1 MKITFISTLLSKWGG
16 SEVLWVQCV
25 ENAVAQGHHVQVVVF
40 EQTDGYHAGI
50 EQIRKIARSFVALP
64 NPLNNSGYLSK
75 VIASVKNKVFPFK
88 PDEIINFNP
97 DTILVNQ
104 PDTYS
109 SAFNPTISTIL
120 NAVNKPFFLF
130 SHFNADHEILAYPD
144 IEKARKIFAKAKA
157 IFFVSQ
163 RNLDVAERQLA
174 MKIPNASVIGNHPD
188 ISKFGLIEY
197 PSVNG
202 VINFG
207 SVARLEAQFKGQDIL
222 LQVLSAPKWK
232 ERQWML
238 NFYGTGPD
246 EKYLNELAAYYN
258 LTGKV
263 KFHGHVSGIKEIWT
277 NNHLL
282 LMASTGEGKPLAL
295 EEAMA
300 CGRVAVVSDVAG
312 NKELVDDGID
322 GFLASSY
329 FPEPFAEALEI
340 AWQKKSDW
348 SAMGIKAQQ
357 KIIDTIDVNPQQT
370 LINNI
375 IQV

>member
-25 ENAVAQGHHVQVVVF
+25 ENAVSQGHQVQVVVF
-40 EQTDGYHAGI
+40 AQTDGYHSGI
-50 EQIRKIARSFVALP
+50 EKIRNIAQSFVALP

-75 VIASVKNKVFPFK
+75 AMASIKNKILPFK

-109 SAFNPTISTIL
+109 SAFNPTINSIL

-130 SHFNADHEILAYPD
+130 SHFNADHEILSYPD
-144 IEKARKIFAKAKA
+144 MEKARNIFAKAKA
-157 IFFVSQ
+157 IYFVSQ
-163 RNLDVAERQLA
+163 RNLDVAQRQLA
-174 MKIPNASVIGNHPD
+174 MTIKNASVIGNHPD
-188 ISKFGLIEY
+188 ISKFNLLKY
-197 PSVNG
+197 PPVD
-202 VINFG
+202 VIINFG

-222 LQVLSAPKWK
+222 LQVLSAPVWK
-232 ERQWML
+232 DRQWML

-246 EKYLNELAAYYN
+246 EKYLKELTAYYG
-258 LTGKV
+258 LTSKV
-263 KFHGHVSGIKEIWT
+263 KFHGHVSNIKEIWA

-312 NKELVDDGID
+312 NKELVDDGIN

-340 AWQKKSDW
+340 AWQKKNDW
-348 SAMGIKAQQ
+348 PAMGVKAQQ
-357 KIIDTIDVNPQQT
+357 KIADTIDVNPQQT

-375 IQV
+375 VKI

>member
-25 ENAVAQGHHVQVVVF
+25 ENAVSQGHQVQVVVF
-40 EQTDGYHAGI
+40 AQTDGYHSGI
-50 EQIRKIARSFVALP
+50 EKIKAIAQSFVALP

-75 VIASVKNKVFPFK
+75 ALASVKNKIFPFK

-109 SAFNPTISTIL
+109 SAFNPTIASIL
-120 NAVNKPFFLF
+120 NAINKPFFLF
-130 SHFNADHEILAYPD
+130 SHFNADHEILSYPD
-144 IEKARKIFAKAKA
+144 MEKARSIFAKAKA
-157 IFFVSQ
+157 IYFVSQ
-163 RNLDVAERQLA
+163 RNLDVAQRQLA
-174 MKIPNASVIGNHPD
+174 MTIKNASVIGNHPD
-188 ISKFGLIEY
+188 IGKFSLLGY
-197 PSVNG
+197 PQVSG
-202 VINFG
+202 TMNFG

-222 LQVLSAPKWK
+222 LQVLSAPVWK

-246 EKYLNELAAYYN
+246 EKYLKELAAYYG
-258 LTGKV
+258 LTDKV
-263 KFHGHVSGIKEIWT
+263 KFHGHVSDIKEIWA

-312 NKELVDDGID
+312 NKELVDDGIN

-340 AWQKKSDW
+340 AWQKKNDW
-348 SAMGIKAQQ
+348 PAMGIKAQQ
-357 KIIDTIDVNPQQT
+357 KIADTIDVNPQQT